1 VSGESDV
8 LVEALFRLE
17 RESDGDGFVE
27 RDRIRRRRIGAA
39 NEQTAGTECG
49 GEHHGDQ
56 DDLSGR
62 PVHRCSSNVEEK
74 APLVHHSKAVSSGR
88 ARLPAAYSPAEFGT
102 GVARSHDSNR
112 PDRSESG
119 WGSGAG
125 NRLSQRVGEP
135 GRSRGARRRNEHEFP
150 FARATTSFGD
160 APGQEPAEPAVTA
173 RVDEDRRPGPAVAE
187 ALDIA
192 SPTFNQ
198 HFRKRNER
206 CSTRY
211 CRAPNGTGR
220 RTEVCCI
227 RPRCSWPPADSS
239 LAARRQC
246 LRNWPA
252 SPSSPMERRR
262 SAESSISRRREPASS
277 DVCKGLPPARLP
289 TGAHGDCW

>member
-173 RVDEDRRPGPAVAE
+173 RVDEDRRPVLP
-187 ALDIA
+187 
-192 SPTFNQ
+192 SP
-198 HFRKRNER
+198 RR
-206 CSTRY
+206 ST
-211 CRAPNGTGR
+211 
-220 RTEVCCI
+220 
-227 RPRCSWPPADSS
+227 
-239 LAARRQC
+239 
-246 LRNWPA
+246 
-252 SPSSPMERRR
+252 SPRRR
-262 SAESSISRRREPASS
+262 SISTFGNATKGVRLAIVGLRTERADGLRCAVSGRAAHGRPRTRPRRETAMSPELAGVAEFT
-277 DVCKGLPPARLP
+277 DGTTPLGGIVDIEETRTRVFGRL
-289 TGAHGDCW
+289 